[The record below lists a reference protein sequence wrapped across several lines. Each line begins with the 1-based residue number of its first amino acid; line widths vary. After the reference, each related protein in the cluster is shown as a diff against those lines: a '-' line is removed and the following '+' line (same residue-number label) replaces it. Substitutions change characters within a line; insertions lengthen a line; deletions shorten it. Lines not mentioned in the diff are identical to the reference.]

1 MKKILTNFFIFYI
14 GVGSLVVLPMSFSY
28 IYAEWF
34 VMINLGW
41 SIFSFNGL
49 VALFT
54 MGFLIAIMPMI
65 RALLWLPSLIMWFME
80 PKGPILF
87 DVVGTRFFYRI
98 NEKTNFYTFSW
109 FILVC

>member
-14 GVGSLVVLPMSFSY
+14 GVGSLVALPMSFSY

-65 RALLWLPSLIMWFME
+65 RALLWLPSFIMWFME
-80 PKGPILF
+80 PKGQSFLMWLAP
-87 DVVGTRFFYRI
+87 GFFI
-98 NEKTNFYTFSW
+98 G
-109 FILVC
+109 